1 MVGCGRFLWAREL
14 RRNSKVF
21 AGFLV
26 IMLLLGLYVG
36 FYTQSVST
44 TSIRVLRVESV
55 SSADSHKYLIYSD
68 GETFECTDSLIYGK
82 SNSSDIYGQIQPN
95 HRYRV
100 KVVGW
105 RLEFMSRYRN
115 ILEAAPED

>member
-1 MVGCGRFLWAREL
+1 MVGRRRFLWAREL
-14 RRNSKVF
+14 KRNPKIV
-21 AGFLV
+21 AGFL
-26 IMLLLGLYVG
+26 IFLLLLGWYLVA
-36 FYTQSVST
+36 YTSSET
-44 TSIRVLRVESV
+44 TVSIRVLKTESITHGE
-55 SSADSHKYLIYSD
+55 HKYMIYSD
-68 GETFECTDSLIYGK
+68 GETFECTDSPIYGK
-82 SNSSDIYGQIQPN
+82 FNSSDIYGQIQPN